1 MSCKDCDDNCRQ
13 GRDCP
18 YNKGLMLDNLYVF
31 CYNLYN
37 RICGN
42 FTLMEWIVCLAS
54 VVYLLSLVI

>member
-1 MSCKDCDDNCRQ
+1 MSCPKCTDDCRQ

-18 YNKGLMLDNLYVF
+18 YNKPLNVDNLYVF

-42 FTLMEWIVCLAS
+42 FTLMEWIVCLA
-54 VVYLLSLVI
+54 VTIYLLSLAI